1 MLVTMCANFT
11 MLCAAIFI
19 MSTLYNGVNALEA
32 FFSINFVSATLDLW
46 ACHIGPQLTLES
58 RTHKPF
64 GLCHCSGPW
73 GPDLT
78 AKPGPLTASLRH

>member
-1 MLVTMCANFT
+1 

-19 MSTLYNGVNALEA
+19 MSIMALIQLKLSSK
-32 FFSINFVSATLDLW
+32 FFGINFVSATLDLW
-46 ACHIGPQLTLES
+46 ACHNGPQLTLDS
-58 RTHKPF
+58 RIHKAF

-78 AKPGPLTASLRH
+78 AEPGPPQHRYSTELKNS